1 METKIVQRTNLDTL
15 EYKVTYFLQS
25 YAKDNY
31 AKDEI
36 APHIAQKS
44 LEMNHLYQDL
54 GFKNRIQ
61 MGKYMNEHF
70 PKLAELKPAQ
80 KLWKK
85 FIYDSINEVAPACED
100 CKDQIT
106 CFNGKCTL

>member
-1 METKIVQRTNLDTL
+1 METKIVHKTDLDTL
-15 EYKVTYFLQS
+15 ESKVTELLQS
-25 YAKDNY
+25 YAKDEYSKNI
-31 AKDEI
+31 I
-36 APHIAQKS
+36 APHVAKTS
-44 LEMNHLYQDL
+44 LEPNHLYQDL
-54 GFKNRIQ
+54 GFNNRVQ

-85 FIYDSINEVAPACED
+85 FIYDSIGEVAPACED

-106 CFNGKCTL
+106 CFGGQCTC

>member
-1 METKIVQRTNLDTL
+1 METKIVHKTDLDTL
-15 EYKVTYFLQS
+15 ESKVTELLQS
-25 YAKDNY
+25 YAKDEYSKNI
-31 AKDEI
+31 I
-36 APHIAQKS
+36 APHVAKTS
-44 LEMNHLYQDL
+44 LEPNHLYQDL
-54 GFKNRIQ
+54 GFNNRVQ

-85 FIYDSINEVAPACED
+85 FIYDSIGEVAPACEV

-106 CFNGKCTL
+106 CFGGQCTC